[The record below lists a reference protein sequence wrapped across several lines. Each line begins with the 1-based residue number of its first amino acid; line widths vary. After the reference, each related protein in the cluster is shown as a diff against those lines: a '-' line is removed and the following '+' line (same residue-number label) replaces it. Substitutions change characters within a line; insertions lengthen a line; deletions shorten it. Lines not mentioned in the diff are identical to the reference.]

1 MRRPGIEPGSQEWE
15 SCMIPL
21 HQRRN
26 LRCQDNV
33 SQLYIWCSRGR
44 VVKAFDSKSNGVSPR
59 RFESCRLRN
68 SFFFSFLFFNEIKQ
82 TKNRY
87 TATTKMPP
95 VRIELTTPGLRD
107 QCSTTE
113 LKRPVPPI
121 GAKHFSGQFQRQNR
135 T

>member
-1 MRRPGIEPGSQEWE
+1 MAEWLRRLTRNQMGFPRAGSNPAGCE
-15 SCMIPL
+15 
-21 HQRRN
+21 
-26 LRCQDNV
+26 
-33 SQLYIWCSRGR
+33 R
-44 VVKAFDSKSNGVSPR
+44 V
-59 RFESCRLRN
+59 L
-68 SFFFSFLFFNEIKQ
+68 FLGKVIKQ
-82 TKNRY
+82 KQKIDAPTNESEK
-87 TATTKMPP
+87 KMPP